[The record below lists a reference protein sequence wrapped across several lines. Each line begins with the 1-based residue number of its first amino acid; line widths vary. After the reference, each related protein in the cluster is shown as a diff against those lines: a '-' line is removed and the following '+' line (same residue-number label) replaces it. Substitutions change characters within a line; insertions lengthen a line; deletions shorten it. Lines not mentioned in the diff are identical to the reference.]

1 MILALI
7 FCLALFLGRT
17 GAYSLLNDSCTF
29 SSKKCNDLPGYASTA
44 LLSQRDVA
52 YNATIDQ
59 QMTVGLNVS
68 STLFAPYG
76 YTQNGLAFLKRALQ
90 VGYRSLLV
98 DAYWSDKHTQW
109 QLCPVELQDWDGEE
123 STVSISDSSY
133 TCQGNL
139 SLSDIYS
146 VLGEHIT
153 STDTN
158 IAANVITMK
167 VSLHRAIGS
176 EGSSQQPQPLSP
188 LLTSYFTTRLYTPA
202 NLTSDRTQGIALDP
216 YGHPSDEGYPTVHE
230 FLFLQKKRLLVSV
243 SADNSTGY
251 DFNSDSNTLF
261 GPGFGDVDPNDTEIA
276 TTLNTRECTDTQLG
290 RLAQSNALNNTKVTA
305 PWRTIIETSNQSFTN
320 DSLQRYVQCGYSPI
334 INTPFDSEED
344 FVTPIEQTMWGW
356 APGQPD
362 SNDTTT
368 DIDASNSSSI
378 PVSYNCAS
386 LGKDGWVVTNCYQQM
401 VPLCRVENETYSF
414 VAGNASVR
422 YFEGHAGCPEG
433 TRFAVPRTAL
443 QNSVAAV
450 TLADHL
456 PLWVD
461 LSSIAVDN
469 CWVSGGAYSQCP
481 YHTISHNRNNI
492 GQLASAVVVAFVLLV
507 VVFLL
512 RLDSVPLRK
521 NRNRWRRL
529 MNKYSQVEY
538 QGVPA

>member
-7 FCLALFLGRT
+7 CCLTLFMGHT

-29 SSKKCNDLPGYASTA
+29 SSKKCNDLPSFASTA

-76 YTQNGLAFLKRALQ
+76 YTQKGLAYLNRALE

-98 DAYWSDKHTQW
+98 DAYWSDEHTQW
-109 QLCPVELQDWDGEE
+109 QLCPVELQDWNGEE
-123 STVSISDSSY
+123 SAVRIADSSY

-139 SLSDIYS
+139 SLSDIYG
-146 VLGEHIT
+146 VLGQYI
-153 STDTN
+153 SYTDTN
-158 IAANVITMK
+158 IAANVITMR

-176 EGSSQQPQPLSP
+176 KSSPQKPQSLSSE
-188 LLTSYFTTRLYTPA
+188 LASYFTTKLYTPA
-202 NLTSDRTQGIALDP
+202 NLTSDRRQGIALDP
-216 YGHPSDEGYPTVHE
+216 YGHPSDKGYPTVHQ
-230 FLFLQKKRLLVSV
+230 FLFLSKKRLLISV
-243 SADNSTGY
+243 SADNSTRY
-251 DFNSDSNTLF
+251 DFDSDSNVLF
-261 GPGFGDVDPNDTEIA
+261 RPGFGVADPNDIELA
-276 TTLNTRECTDTQLG
+276 TTINTQECTDTQLG
-290 RLAQSNALNNTKVTA
+290 QLVQPNEHNDTKITA
-305 PWRTIIETSNQSFTN
+305 SWRTIIETSNHTFTN
-320 DSLQRYVQCGYSPI
+320 SSLQRYVQCGYSPI

-344 FVTPIEQTMWGW
+344 LVAPIEQTMWGW

-378 PVSYNCAS
+378 PVSYNCAA
-386 LGKDGWVVTNCYQQM
+386 LDKDGWVVTNCYQEM

-414 VAGNASVR
+414 VAGNSSVR
-422 YFEGHAGCPEG
+422 YFEGHGGCPEG

-461 LSSIAVDN
+461 LSSIAVDD

-481 YHTISHNRNNI
+481 YHVISHNRNNI

-512 RLDSVPLRK
+512 RLDAVPLRK